1 MVTFDFVKTPIT
13 QIADFIIVQSAKSNA
28 SDIHFDPR
36 DNGLIVR
43 MRVDGEL
50 RDYTFIPKVYERN
63 LITRLKLL
71 ASMNIT
77 ESRLPQDGAIK
88 GNIGGIDLDMRV
100 SCLPTNEGEK
110 IVIRILDYSRSFGG
124 LESLGFSEEN
134 FKKLHKMIHV
144 PNGIILVTGATG
156 TGKSTTTYAILQ
168 ELNTEETNII
178 TVEDPI
184 EMNIEGMNQVQV
196 NSDIGLDFATVL
208 RSILRQDPNI
218 ILIGEI
224 RDSETAQIAVR
235 ASITGHLVL
244 STIHTNNS
252 LSTIERLVDMD
263 VERYLLSSALTGIIS
278 QKLAK
283 KLCPKCRVQRET
295 NPYEKKVF
303 KIALNKDVDKIYAAH
318 EAGCPECNH
327 GYKGRIAV
335 HEVLEI
341 DDYIREALAD
351 ATVKKESLREVVYTS
366 NVITMLQDALLKVL
380 SGLTTFEEI
389 YRIIDIDDDIET
401 VFRDEQQAF
410 EENIKNESKDKKL
423 KLEDNILNQS
433 IASSNG
439 EKKEENQEVVN
450 NEVESPSNSQITLP
464 VDNTK
469 TEDTT
474 NNNIQVNENTVSL
487 PTAKTEQ
494 PVVNTTTTEAN
505 NKDNIPNQD
514 TVSLPTAKTE
524 QPVVNTTTTET
535 NSKDNIPNQDT
546 VSLPSE
552 NTLQQVNNT
561 DTSVNTQT
569 NENVTIP
576 AITAA
581 NDNTIDNNT
590 PDNGLND
597 SVVSLPIIPTVDLPE
612 KVLEQPTGEIKQIAI
627 PNLDFNIPNTKPDNN
642 SNENIETGNIKIVP
656 PTDNQVVDKEDI
668 FDNMNDIAEEKLT
681 VEDKEEE
688 KYYDS
693 LGVKPVMTPTVDT
706 NKKIDATVEKTA
718 VDKSTALTPNKNI
731 VNMSVPSDVPI
742 AQPKQT

>member
-13 QIADFIIVQSAKSNA
+13 QIADFIIVQSAKSGA

-43 MRVDGEL
+43 MRIDGEL
-50 RDYTFIPKVYERN
+50 KDYTFIPKVYERN

-88 GNIGGIDLDMRV
+88 GNIGGMNLDMRV

-110 IVIRILDYSRSFGG
+110 IVIRILDYTRSFGG
-124 LESLGFSEEN
+124 LDSLGFSKEN
-134 FKKLHKMIHV
+134 FKKLNKMINV

-168 ELNTEETNII
+168 ALNKEETNII

-196 NSDIGLDFATVL
+196 NSEIGLDFATVL

-252 LSTIERLVDMD
+252 LSTIERLVDMN

-278 QKLAK
+278 QRLAK
-283 KLCPKCRVQRET
+283 KLCPKCRKERET

-303 KIALNKDVDKIYAAH
+303 KIALNKDVNKLFVAN

-327 GYKGRIAV
+327 GYKGRVAV

-341 DDYIREALAD
+341 DDYIREALTD
-351 ATVKKESLREVVYTS
+351 ATVKKENLREVVYTS

-380 SGLTTFEEI
+380 EGLTTFDEI
-389 YRIIDIDDDIET
+389 YRIIDIDDDLET
-401 VFRDEQQAF
+401 IFRDE
-410 EENIKNESKDKKL
+410 EEKYEESLGKESEAKKL

-433 IASSNG
+433 IASSNQ
-439 EKKEENQEVVN
+439 ENKDSVETKDTKVEEAVSIPTASIINSKIVSQDDNNINKNTIPTTSQEQNNNKVVQNQET
-450 NEVESPSNSQITLP
+450 I
-464 VDNTK
+464 
-469 TEDTT
+469 
-474 NNNIQVNENTVSL
+474 SL
-487 PTAKTEQ
+487 PTGNNATTAV
-494 PVVNTTTTEAN
+494 PV
-505 NKDNIPNQD
+505 
-514 TVSLPTAKTE
+514 
-524 QPVVNTTTTET
+524 
-535 NSKDNIPNQDT
+535 
-546 VSLPSE
+546 
-552 NTLQQVNNT
+552 
-561 DTSVNTQT
+561 
-569 NENVTIP
+569 
-576 AITAA
+576 
-581 NDNTIDNNT
+581 NDNK
-590 PDNGLND
+590 PSDNGLND
-597 SVVSLPIIPTVDLPE
+597 SVVSLPIVPTFTPPE
-612 KVLEQPTGEIKQIAI
+612 TAIEQPSSEIKQVAV
-627 PNLDFNIPNTKPDNN
+627 PNLDFIIPTTNKQETNENT
-642 SNENIETGNIKIVP
+642 NIETGEIKIVP
-656 PTDNQVVDKEDI
+656 PTDDQVVDKDDI
-668 FDNMNDIAEEKLT
+668 FDNMSDIPEEKLA

-688 KYYDS
+688 KYYDN
-693 LGVKPVMTPTVDT
+693 LGVKPIITPTVNT
-706 NKKIDATVEKTA
+706 KNKIDATVESTA
-718 VDKSTALTPNKNI
+718 VDKNIALTPNKNI
-731 VNMSVPSDVPI
+731 VNMSVPDEVPI
-742 AQPKQT
+742 ADAKKINN